1 MSPAPHA
8 SVSDLPA
15 HLGYWLRFVSNHV
28 SQAFAAK
35 VTAKGV
41 TVAEWVMLRSLFE
54 REPTPPSRIAED
66 MGMTRGAITKLAD
79 RLIGKS
85 LVIRTA
91 SADDGRAQTLALTPQ
106 GVLLV
111 PELAALADRND
122 AEFFDSLS
130 TEERQTLERLLRKI
144 IGQSRMTAVP
154 ID

>member
-1 MSPAPHA
+1 MSSAPDA
-8 SVSDLPA
+8 SISDLPA

-35 VTAKGV
+35 VVAKGV

-54 REPTPPSRIAED
+54 REPTPPSRLAED

-79 RLIGKS
+79 RLIAKS

-91 SADDGRAQTLALTPQ
+91 SPDDGRAQTLALTPR
-106 GVLLV
+106 GTRLV

-122 AEFFDSLS
+122 AEFFDSLGA
-130 TEERQTLERLLRKI
+130 EERRTLEQLLRKI
-144 IGQSRMTAVP
+144 IEQSRMTAIP